1 MEKSKGKRQA
11 DALLGGKSYFL
22 LINSQ
27 KQVLCMYKKSSTFA
41 RQFAI
46 KAICNRSYKD
56 NIQMKG
62 SVFMMKKCS
71 MILMAVVCSLM
82 AEAADYPYLV
92 FTNTSGTHTSLS
104 VAAMT
109 LSVNGSE
116 LTVTNAAGTQCFT
129 LTDLASMQ
137 FSKDGNVTSIEHIL
151 NGDAPVEVYSVTG
164 VGYGT
169 FSSMQEAAMDL
180 PSGAYVV
187 KQGGESQTVLVR

>member
-1 MEKSKGKRQA
+1 
-11 DALLGGKSYFL
+11 
-22 LINSQ
+22 
-27 KQVLCMYKKSSTFA
+27 
-41 RQFAI
+41 
-46 KAICNRSYKD
+46 
-56 NIQMKG
+56 MKG

-71 MILMAVVCSLM
+71 LILMAVVCSLM

-116 LTVTNAAGTQCFT
+116 LTVTNAAGTQVFT

-137 FSKDGNVTSIEHIL
+137 FSKDGNVTAIEHIL

-164 VGYGT
+164 VGLGT
-169 FSSMQEAAMDL
+169 FSSMQEAASDL